1 MEYSNHLVRMTIKFC
16 DDFQTRNITSEE
28 KLDNLR
34 EFISELMLH
43 TKMSDE
49 KRKRFREIRE
59 ACYFVYDGKPMPN
72 YGRLA
77 VSVYAIL
84 QEMEIIGINGL

>member
-1 MEYSNHLVRMTIKFC
+1 MKYSNHLVRMTIKFC
-16 DDFQTRNITSEE
+16 DDFQTRNVTSEE

-43 TKMSDE
+43 VKMSDE
-49 KRKRFREIRE
+49 RRKRFREIQE
-59 ACYFVYDGKPMPN
+59 ACYFVYDGEPMPN
-72 YGRLA
+72 YGSLA

-84 QEMEIIGINGL
+84 QGMGIIGTNGF

>member
-1 MEYSNHLVRMTIKFC
+1 MKYNNHLVRTTIKFC
-16 DDFQTRNITSEE
+16 DDFQTRNVTSEE

-34 EFISELMLH
+34 EFISELMLNV
-43 TKMSDE
+43 KMSDE
-49 KRKRFREIRE
+49 RRKRFREIRE
-59 ACYFVYDGKPMPN
+59 ACYFVYDGKPMPEYSN
-72 YGRLA
+72 LA